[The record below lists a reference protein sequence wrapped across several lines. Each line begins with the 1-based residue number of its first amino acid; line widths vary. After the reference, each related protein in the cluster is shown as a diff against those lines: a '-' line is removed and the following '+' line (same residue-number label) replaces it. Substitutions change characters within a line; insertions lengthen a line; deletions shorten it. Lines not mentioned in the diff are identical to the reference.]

1 MPNETTT
8 PTPAPKDEPASA
20 AAPPA
25 VSTDAPAPVTPA
37 PATPAPAP
45 AGEPTKAIRPT
56 KPKTKKEGAPEGA
69 KVSLSLDG
77 GDAEK
82 PKIVKAKGSKNVSAG
97 VAHILAT
104 FNNTIVSITDLTGN
118 VIGWS
123 SAGKVGFK
131 GSRKSTA
138 YAAQLVAQDA
148 CRQAMGHG
156 LKEVEVLVKG
166 PGAGRESAVR
176 AIQAIGLDISV
187 IRDVTPVPHNGCRPP
202 KQRRVWF
209 KKKNYSLMARYT
221 GPKSKISRRYGIA
234 LFGPSKALERKNY
247 PPGMHGPKGSR
258 RKQSE
263 YAIALGEKQKLRH
276 MYGLMERQFRRYFET
291 ALRKRGVTGETLL
304 QMLETRLDNV
314 IYRLG
319 FANSRSAA
327 RQLVSHGHVT
337 VNNRKVNVS
346 SYNLKA
352 GDAISIKDKPGS
364 RRLVTRNLELTQ
376 IQPVPDWLVA
386 DKDQFH
392 GKMMRTPSR
401 EEIAPVVNEQLVVEL
416 YSR

>member
-1 MPNETTT
+1 
-8 PTPAPKDEPASA
+8 
-20 AAPPA
+20 
-25 VSTDAPAPVTPA
+25 
-37 PATPAPAP
+37 
-45 AGEPTKAIRPT
+45 
-56 KPKTKKEGAPEGA
+56 
-69 KVSLSLDG
+69 
-77 GDAEK
+77 
-82 PKIVKAKGSKNVSAG
+82 
-97 VAHILAT
+97 
-104 FNNTIVSITDLTGN
+104 
-118 VIGWS
+118 
-123 SAGKVGFK
+123 
-131 GSRKSTA
+131 
-138 YAAQLVAQDA
+138 
-148 CRQAMGHG
+148 
-156 LKEVEVLVKG
+156 
-166 PGAGRESAVR
+166 
-176 AIQAIGLDISV
+176 
-187 IRDVTPVPHNGCRPP
+187 
-202 KQRRVWF
+202 
-209 KKKNYSLMARYT
+209 MARYT

-314 IYRLG
+314 VYRLG

-346 SYNLKA
+346 SYNLKP
-352 GDAISIKDKPGS
+352 GDAVSIKDRPGS